1 MKMRAFELSKLIEE
15 QSQSGDSWLEF
26 LRVPVMSMGVYVLP
40 AGSHDTQTPHLEDE
54 VYYVVSGRAVLDVA
68 GRDQP
73 VQAGSLV
80 FVAGETEHHFHSID
94 EELTTLVFFAPA
106 ETSDVPD

>member
-1 MKMRAFELSKLIEE
+1 MKMQAFELSKLIEE

-40 AGSHDTQTPHLEDE
+40 AGSRDTQTPHLEDE
-54 VYYVVSGRAVLDVA
+54 VYYVVGGRAVLDVA

-73 VQAGSLV
+73 VQAGSVV

-106 ETSDVPD
+106 ETPDVSD